1 MYRLAFIGVIF
12 LVLGYGMT
20 QSSDF
25 AEIAGGVA
33 IFLFGMMALGEGFKA
48 FTGGTLEN
56 ILRRSTDRLWKS
68 VTFGTVATT
77 LTQSSSLVTL
87 ISVSFLSAGLMGLYQ
102 GIGVIFG
109 ANLGTTTGA
118 WLIAGFGLRVNISA
132 YAMPMLLFGIIL
144 IFTKSKAQVGLGYIL
159 AGIGMIFLG
168 IHFMKEG
175 FEAISQTIDLAAYAV
190 PGTKG
195 LLIYTGLGIVATVVM
210 QSSHAT
216 LVLTIAAL
224 ATGQVTYENAL
235 ALAIGSN
242 VGTTITAIMG
252 AFSANIAG
260 KRLAAAHLMFNV
272 TVGALALLFIHQF
285 LWAVQ
290 VIGDFIGLARDD
302 YTLRLAVFHSLFNV
316 VGLLVWLPFARWMA
330 DFLERKIKSKPVS
343 AIQPKYIGKTALLT
357 PDTGLE
363 AARKEIHH
371 VFDNSLE
378 VIALAL
384 NTDPAKLR
392 KGEELETLAEP
403 PKKMKLIDV
412 EDYYQRRVRPLQ
424 HDLLEFMTQL
434 RTADG
439 VQARQAFALRASNQY
454 LVEAFRDLKL
464 MQSNLVTA
472 VNSSN
477 EDLKKE
483 YVEMRRHIAL
493 LLHEL
498 HQVLTAPGENPM
510 VKMDE
515 LREGIERHDILNNGR
530 LDRLVGKKKISPAM
544 ATQLM
549 NDSYYAF
556 EISKNLIAI
565 AVTVYKPFDR
575 TEHQLDEEL
584 HLSDDEIAGMAVA
597 AARTGPMGFDK

>member
-12 LVLGYGMT
+12 VVLGYGIS
-20 QSSDF
+20 QSNDF
-25 AEIAGGVA
+25 SQIAGGVA

-68 VTFGTVATT
+68 VTFGAVSTT
-77 LTQSSSLVTL
+77 LAQSSSLVTL

-132 YAMPMLLFGIIL
+132 YALPMLTFGIIL
-144 IFTKSKAQVGLGYIL
+144 IFTKSKTQVGLGYIL
-159 AGIGMIFLG
+159 AGIGMVFLG

-175 FEAISQTIDLAAYAV
+175 FETISQTIDLAAYAI

-242 VGTTITAIMG
+242 VGTCVTAIMG
-252 AFSANIAG
+252 ALSANIAG

-272 TVGALALLFIHQF
+272 AVGALALLFIHQF

-302 YTLRLAVFHSLFNV
+302 YTLRLAVFHTLFNV
-316 VGLLVWLPFARWMA
+316 VGLVVWLPFARWMA
-330 DFLERKIKSKPVS
+330 DFLERNIKSTPTS
-343 AIQPKYIGKTALLT
+343 AIVPKYIGKTALLT

-363 AARKEIHH
+363 AARREIHH

-378 VIALAL
+378 VMALAL

-392 KGEELETLAEP
+392 KGEDLETLAEP
-403 PKKMKLIDV
+403 P
-412 EDYYQRRVRPLQ
+412 
-424 HDLLEFMTQL
+424 
-434 RTADG
+434 
-439 VQARQAFALRASNQY
+439 
-454 LVEAFRDLKL
+454 
-464 MQSNLVTA
+464 
-472 VNSSN
+472 
-477 EDLKKE
+477 
-483 YVEMRRHIAL
+483 
-493 LLHEL
+493 
-498 HQVLTAPGENPM
+498 
-510 VKMDE
+510 
-515 LREGIERHDILNNGR
+515 
-530 LDRLVGKKKISPAM
+530 
-544 ATQLM
+544 
-549 NDSYYAF
+549 
-556 EISKNLIAI
+556 
-565 AVTVYKPFDR
+565 
-575 TEHQLDEEL
+575 
-584 HLSDDEIAGMAVA
+584 
-597 AARTGPMGFDK
+597 